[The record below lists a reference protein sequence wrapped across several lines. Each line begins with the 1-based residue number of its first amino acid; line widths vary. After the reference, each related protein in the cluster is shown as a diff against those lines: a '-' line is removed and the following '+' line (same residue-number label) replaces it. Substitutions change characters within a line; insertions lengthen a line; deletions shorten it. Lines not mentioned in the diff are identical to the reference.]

1 MTNRR
6 PRAPIDMVNGR
17 VLPQLLRFAVPMML
31 TGVLQLLYNAAD
43 LIVVGKFTGDA
54 AAASLAAVGAT
65 GSLVTLILNIFIG
78 LSTGANVVIARAIGA
93 GDNRQ
98 AGTATHT
105 AITVSVICGLAVGAV
120 SAVCAHLFVQWMGTP
135 SDAVDGATLYFRIVA
150 LGFPAGLV
158 YNFGAAVLRSVGD
171 TKRPLY
177 FLIVSGM
184 VNVVLNLFLVIV
196 FRLGVA
202 GVAIATTVSQ
212 YLSAFLVIMALRA
225 MHNPCR
231 LRLHDLGINKTDLSE
246 IIGIGVPASIQ
257 SACFN
262 IANVMIQ
269 SSINSF
275 GTIAVAGNTAA
286 SNLEGFV
293 YAPMDAVAQSVL
305 TFAGQN
311 MGAKTHDRI
320 PKILRSGILLVV
332 LIAGVMG
339 TACCVFGSP
348 LLSIYTDD
356 ADAIAYGVERLWYIC
371 APYFL
376 CGTMN
381 CFSNTLRAMG
391 HSTLPM
397 FTCVGGVCGL
407 RILLILTVFRWYRH
421 LSILYASF
429 PISWVIVIAILW
441 VAYRILY
448 RRLLERSKAETA
460 TPAVS

>member
-150 LGFPAGLV
+150 LGFPASLV

-177 FLIVSGM
+177 FLIVS
-184 VNVVLNLFLVIV
+184 
-196 FRLGVA
+196 A
-202 GVAIATTVSQ
+202 
-212 YLSAFLVIMALRA
+212 
-225 MHNPCR
+225 
-231 LRLHDLGINKTDLSE
+231 
-246 IIGIGVPASIQ
+246 
-257 SACFN
+257 
-262 IANVMIQ
+262 
-269 SSINSF
+269 
-275 GTIAVAGNTAA
+275 
-286 SNLEGFV
+286 
-293 YAPMDAVAQSVL
+293 
-305 TFAGQN
+305 
-311 MGAKTHDRI
+311 
-320 PKILRSGILLVV
+320 
-332 LIAGVMG
+332 
-339 TACCVFGSP
+339 
-348 LLSIYTDD
+348 
-356 ADAIAYGVERLWYIC
+356 W
-371 APYFL
+371 
-376 CGTMN
+376 
-381 CFSNTLRAMG
+381 
-391 HSTLPM
+391 
-397 FTCVGGVCGL
+397 
-407 RILLILTVFRWYRH
+407 
-421 LSILYASF
+421 
-429 PISWVIVIAILW
+429 
-441 VAYRILY
+441 
-448 RRLLERSKAETA
+448 
-460 TPAVS
+460 

>member
-6 PRAPIDMVNGR
+6 PREPIDMVNGR

-78 LSTGANVVIARAIGA
+78 LSTGANVVIARAIGT
-93 GDNRQ
+93 GDDRQ

-150 LGFPAGLV
+150 LGFPASLV

-184 VNVVLNLFLVIV
+184 VNVVLNLFLVIG
-196 FRLGVA
+196 FHLGVV
-202 GVAIATTVSQ
+202 GVAVATTVSQ

-305 TFAGQN
+305 TFVGQN

-339 TACCVFGSP
+339 TACCMFGSP

-407 RILLILTVFRWYRH
+407 RILIILTVFRWYRH

-429 PISWVIVIAILW
+429 PISWVLVIAILW

-448 RRLLERSKAETA
+448 RRLLDRSKAETA

>member
-1 MTNRR
+1 MTRTHA
-6 PRAPIDMVNGR
+6 RAPIDMVNGR

-54 AAASLAAVGAT
+54 AAASLAAIGAT
-65 GSLVTLILNIFIG
+65 GSLVTLLLNIFIG

-93 GDNRQ
+93 GDNKQ

-105 AITVSVICGLAVGAV
+105 AITVSVICGLGIGAV
-120 SAVCAHLFVQWMGTP
+120 SAVCARLFVQWMGTP
-135 SDAVDGATLYFRIVA
+135 ADALDGATLYFRIVA
-150 LGFPAGLV
+150 LGFPASLV

-184 VNVVLNLFLVIV
+184 VNVALNLFLVIV
-196 FRLGVA
+196 FHLGVA
-202 GVAIATTVSQ
+202 GVAIATSVSQ

-231 LRLHDLGINKTDLSE
+231 LRLHDLGINKTDLGE
-246 IIGIGVPASIQ
+246 IIKIGVPASIQ

-286 SNLEGFV
+286 TNLEGFV

-311 MGAKTHDRI
+311 MGAKTYDRI
-320 PKILRSGILLVV
+320 PKILRGGILLVV
-332 LIAGVMG
+332 LIAGAMG
-339 TACCVFGSP
+339 IGCCVFGSP

-391 HSTLPM
+391 YSTLPM

-407 RILLILTVFRWYRH
+407 RILLILTVFRWYHH

-448 RRLLERSKAETA
+448 RRLLEKSKTETA

>member
-6 PRAPIDMVNGR
+6 PREPIDMVNGR

-31 TGVLQLLYNAAD
+31 TGVLQLLYHAAD

-105 AITVSVICGLAVGAV
+105 AITVSVICGLTVGAV
-120 SAVCAHLFVQWMGTP
+120 SAVCAHLFVQWMSTP
-135 SDAVDGATLYFRIVA
+135 SEAVDGATLYFRIVA
-150 LGFPAGLV
+150 LGFPASLV

-184 VNVVLNLFLVIV
+184 VNVVLNLFLVIG
-196 FRLGVA
+196 FHLGVV
-202 GVAIATTVSQ
+202 GVAVATIVSQ

-305 TFAGQN
+305 TFVGQN

-339 TACCVFGSP
+339 MACCVFGSP

-407 RILLILTVFRWYRH
+407 RILIILTVFRWYRH

-429 PISWVIVIAILW
+429 PISWVLVIAILW
-441 VAYRILY
+441 IAYRILY
-448 RRLLERSKAETA
+448 RRLLDRSKAETA

>member
-1 MTNRR
+1 M
-6 PRAPIDMVNGR
+6 
-17 VLPQLLRFAVPMML
+17 
-31 TGVLQLLYNAAD
+31 YNAAD

-150 LGFPAGLV
+150 LGFPASLV

-246 IIGIGVPASIQ
+246 IIRIGVPASIQ

-286 SNLEGFV
+286 INLEGFV

-356 ADAIAYGVERLWYIC
+356 AERLWYIC

-376 CGTMN
+376 CGMMN

-429 PISWVIVIAILW
+429 PISWVLVIAILW

-448 RRLLERSKAETA
+448 RRLLDRSKAETA
-460 TPAVS
+460 PPAIS